1 MTKRFLHYFLLIAIL
16 ASSVVITGIITP
28 STAFAQADETAL
40 GKQIKN
46 LAGVSTITKLECN
59 PHFKEK
65 YLVMVKQ
72 WLDPL
77 DTTAGSFKQ
86 RVYVM
91 HISNKAPT
99 VLVTEG
105 YGAAYA
111 SSTNYIEELSKLFET
126 NVIFVEHR
134 FFEKSTPEKI
144 DWKYLTVKA
153 AAADHHHVCEMFK
166 KIYKGKWIN
175 TGISKGGQTA
185 LFHRV
190 LYPNDVDFT
199 VAYVGPLCF
208 GLEDGRHEPFINN
221 VSTEINRAK
230 VRNFQL
236 EVLKRREHLMPK
248 FQKYCEEHNY
258 TFRLPLDEIYDYCVL
273 EYSFSFWQWGW
284 PTYSIPTATATDE
297 QIFSHL
303 IKVCSPDYFAIEGI
317 GPTQAFFIQ
326 AAKELGYYGYETK
339 PFEEFLKIKSSKD
352 YLKKIFIPKGLS
364 FTFDSTISQQCARF
378 LIENDKKMIFIYGEY
393 DPWSAAAV
401 NFTGKKNM
409 FKYIC
414 PGGNHTTRIE
424 TFPDSTKNEIKEKIK
439 NWLK

>member
-1 MTKRFLHYFLLIAIL
+1 MIKRLFHISLLLILFFSTAYF
-16 ASSVVITGIITP
+16 SGIIYP
-28 STAFAQADETAL
+28 VTAHAQSSETAL
-40 GKQIKN
+40 YKQIKS
-46 LAGVSTITKLECN
+46 LSDVIEISKLECN

-72 WLDPL
+72 WLNPK
-77 DTTAGSFKQ
+77 DTLAGFFKQ
-86 RVYVM
+86 RVFVM

-105 YGAAYA
+105 YGASYA
-111 SSTNYIEELSKLFET
+111 ERANYIEELSKLFET

-134 FFEKSTPEKI
+134 YFGKSIPEKI
-144 DWKYLTVKA
+144 DWKYLRVLG
-153 AAADHHHVCEMFK
+153 AAADHHHICEMFK

-190 LYPNDVDFT
+190 LYPDDVDFT

-208 GLEDGRHEPFINN
+208 GVEDGRHEPFINK
-221 VSTEINRAK
+221 VSTESARNK
-230 VRNFQL
+230 VRSFQM

-248 FQKYCEEHNY
+248 FIKFCEDNKY
-258 TFRLPLDEIYDYCVL
+258 TFRLPFDEIYDFCVL

-284 PTYSIPTATATDE
+284 PTYSIPAATATDE
-297 QIFSHL
+297 QIFSHM

-317 GPTQAFFIQ
+317 ESTQAFFIQ
-326 AAKELGYYGYETK
+326 AAKELGYYGYETE
-339 PFEEFLKIKSSKD
+339 PFKQYLKIESSKG
-352 YLKKIFIPKGLS
+352 YLKKIFIPKELN
-364 FTFDSTISQQCARF
+364 FDFDSTISQQCARF
-378 LIENDKKMIFIYGEY
+378 LKDNDKKMIFIYGEY

-409 FKYIC
+409 FKYVC
-414 PGGNHTTRIE
+414 PGGNQTTRIE
-424 TFPDSTKNEIKEKIK
+424 SFPDSTKNEIREKIK

>member
-1 MTKRFLHYFLLIAIL
+1 MTKRSFRFSLLLVFLFSTAYL
-16 ASSVVITGIITP
+16 TGIITP
-28 STAFAQADETAL
+28 AETHAQTSETAL
-40 GKQIKN
+40 GKQIKS
-46 LAGVSTITKLECN
+46 LPGVVEINKLECN

-65 YLVMVKQ
+65 YLVLVKQ
-72 WLDPL
+72 WLDPK
-77 DTTAGSFKQ
+77 DTLAGFFTQ
-86 RVYVM
+86 RVFVM

-99 VLVTEG
+99 ALVTEG
-105 YGAAYA
+105 YGATYA
-111 SSTNYIEELSKLFET
+111 ERTNYIEELSKLFET

-134 FFEKSTPEKI
+134 YFVTSKPEKP
-144 DWKYLTVKA
+144 DWKYLTVVN
-153 AAADHHHVCEMFK
+153 AAADHHHICEIFK

-208 GLEDGRHEPFINN
+208 GLEDGRHEPFINK
-221 VSTEINRAK
+221 VSTESGRNK
-230 VRNFQL
+230 VKNFQL
-236 EVLKRREHLMPK
+236 EVLKRRQHLMPK
-248 FQKYCEEHNY
+248 FSKFCEDNKY

-284 PTYSIPTATATDE
+284 PTYTIPSTTATDE

-317 GPTQAFFIQ
+317 EQTQAFFIQ
-326 AAKELGYYGYETK
+326 AAKELGYYGYETE
-339 PFEEFLKIKSSKD
+339 PFKEYLKIETAKG
-352 YLKKIFIPKGLS
+352 YLKKIFLPKEFS
-364 FTFDSTISQQCARF
+364 FSFDSTISQQCASF
-378 LIENDKKMIFIYGEY
+378 LKDNDKKMIFIYGEY

-409 FKYIC
+409 FKYVC

-424 TFPDSTKNEIKEKIK
+424 TFPDSTKNEIKDKIR